1 MSYAL
6 EWETDFLGER
16 TPVEQLSEL
25 ATSELLRRT
34 VRPQPAEDPLAERSS
49 GVFGPVE
56 LELQAGSR
64 TLQRGEQFDDDRQ
77 ALRLFGAH
85 PETKVR
91 ELWVRAVQNATET
104 GHVDGIFADH
114 SGTCERR
121 SACHTAL
128 VVLTQGGWWW
138 QGVTA

>member
-1 MSYAL
+1 MHPACSRARAWAACL
-6 EWETDFLGER
+6 PRASENIPARGQDETGK
-16 TPVEQLSEL
+16 VIEL
-25 ATSELLRRT
+25 CNDGNVYCGITT
-34 VRPQPAEDPLAERSS
+34 FDWTQP
-49 GVFGPVE
+49 
-56 LELQAGSR
+56 
-64 TLQRGEQFDDDRQ
+64 
-77 ALRLFGAH
+77 
-85 PETKVR
+85 KVR